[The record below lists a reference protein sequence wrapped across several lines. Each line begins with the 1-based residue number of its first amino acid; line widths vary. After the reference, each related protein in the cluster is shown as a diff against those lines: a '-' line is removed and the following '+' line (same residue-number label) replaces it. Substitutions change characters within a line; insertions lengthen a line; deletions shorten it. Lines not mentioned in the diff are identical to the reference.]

1 MKFVNCA
8 NTAATLLS
16 ALTLFALCAPPVLAQ
31 SGKIKVFKGKPPI
44 GPIIRDDILK
54 GRDIPYTLFNPLMMA
69 TSLDDYFNKLP
80 NWSPAGYTANGMK
93 RIERQNGEKNIGN
106 PETPTVNEDGRDYN
120 VVRQEKSLTETP
132 GDIVSFDP
140 SASVFYPGAL
150 LQETG
155 MRQGLGSLQA
165 ILGLENKRAPLK
177 VVLNIGGQ
185 TTVANPDYG
194 NIATAVGRLR
204 SGLNGKPMATST
216 NFDYSI
222 AASAEQSAMH
232 LGISAKYLTVSA
244 KAVLDTKH
252 KLNQESI
259 NGAFV
264 VKAYTISAQPL
275 AAGWRGFFSD
285 KFTLDDAKAL
295 ATAKA
300 ISPGNQPCYVDSVT
314 YGTMVVFNMTRTLSE
329 SEIRGKMEAKGSVGF
344 ASGSVEFAGEQMKK
358 SSSTTVRFTTIGGAY
373 PNASGAVRTAGA
385 GEFNSTMAALVA
397 QAPQSTELVPISY
410 TVRALKDRSLAAV
423 QSTTKYT
430 TTIAAPNPAGEKLK
444 MRVSFQI
451 LDADD
456 GALNNNVECWATV
469 RMDNRQVGGVDRG
482 QPVTK
487 EKNQTVD
494 LGEIPL
500 DVYYDNTNRRVDI
513 RLYDRDGGSQDDD
526 MGTWSLNIN
535 PMQLINA
542 PFTQNGYEIKDGKK
556 RLKSK
561 LIIAIDRAG
570 YL

>member
-1 MKFVNCA
+1 MKCTNRA
-8 NTAATLLS
+8 TATATVLS
-16 ALTLFALCAPPVLAQ
+16 ALTLFALCAPPVAAQ
-31 SGKIKVFKGKPPI
+31 SDKSKVIKGKPPVL
-44 GPIIRDDILK
+44 GPIIDITK
-54 GRDIPYTLFNPLMMA
+54 PREIPSTLFNPLMMA

-80 NWSPAGYTANGMK
+80 NWSPAGNGSGAGKKK
-93 RIERQNGEKNIGN
+93 RRQDGETNVGGEQQGIEREGN
-106 PETPTVNEDGRDYN
+106 RDYN
-120 VVRQEKSLTETP
+120 VTRQKKSLTETP

-165 ILGLENKRAPLK
+165 IPGLEGKRAPLK

-185 TTVANPDYG
+185 TTVADPDFG
-194 NIATAVGRLR
+194 NIATAVGQLR

-216 NFDYSI
+216 NFDYSV

-232 LGISAKYLTVSA
+232 LGISAKYLTASA

-252 KLNQESI
+252 RLDQESI
-259 NGAFV
+259 NGTFV

-285 KFTLDDAKAL
+285 KFTLGDAKAL
-295 ATAKA
+295 AKAKA
-300 ISPGNQPCYVDSVT
+300 VSPGNQPCYVDSIT

-329 SEIRGKMEAKGSVGF
+329 EEIRAKAEAKGSIGF
-344 ASGSVEFAGEQMKK
+344 ASGSVDFAGEQMKK
-358 SSSTTVRFTTIGGAY
+358 SNNTTVRFTTIGGAY
-373 PNASGAVRTAGA
+373 PNASGAVRTVGA

-423 QSTTKYT
+423 QSTAEYT
-430 TTIAAPNPAGEKLK
+430 TTIAAPNPAGEKL
-444 MRVSFQI
+444 RLRISFQI
-451 LDADD
+451 LDAGD
-456 GALNNNVECWATV
+456 GAMNNNVECWATV
-469 RMDNRQVGGVDRG
+469 RMDNRQVGGIDRG

-494 LGEIPL
+494 LGDIPL
-500 DVYYDNTNRRVDI
+500 EVFYGNTNRKMDI
-513 RLYDRDGGSQDDD
+513 RLYDRDGGSQDDR
-526 MGTWSLNIN
+526 MGNWSLNID
-535 PMQLINA
+535 PVQLVNA
-542 PFTQNGYEIKDGKK
+542 PLVQNGYEIKDGKK

-561 LIIAIDRAG
+561 LTIAVERAG